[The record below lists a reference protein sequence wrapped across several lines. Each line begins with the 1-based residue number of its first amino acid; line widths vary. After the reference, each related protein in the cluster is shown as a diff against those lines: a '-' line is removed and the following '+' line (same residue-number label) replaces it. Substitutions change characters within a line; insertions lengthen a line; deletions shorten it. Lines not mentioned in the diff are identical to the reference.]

1 MNEKNGL
8 FYAANRIDAE
18 FRLMN
23 SILSISIN
31 RNLVGQVYQLVLAIT
46 TCYNAS
52 KIAALSFGEF
62 VGLVAD
68 NPDEK
73 IKLKMFHAEI
83 INDAKKLNEEV
94 SRCKEIPVVSN
105 VTQQQVLDNY
115 YQVKIEVKRLN
126 RDEVERLKAER
137 IRS

>member
-1 MNEKNGL
+1 
-8 FYAANRIDAE
+8 
-18 FRLMN
+18 
-23 SILSISIN
+23 
-31 RNLVGQVYQLVLAIT
+31 
-46 TCYNAS
+46 
-52 KIAALSFGEF
+52 
-62 VGLVAD
+62 
-68 NPDEK
+68 
-73 IKLKMFHAEI
+73 MFHAEI